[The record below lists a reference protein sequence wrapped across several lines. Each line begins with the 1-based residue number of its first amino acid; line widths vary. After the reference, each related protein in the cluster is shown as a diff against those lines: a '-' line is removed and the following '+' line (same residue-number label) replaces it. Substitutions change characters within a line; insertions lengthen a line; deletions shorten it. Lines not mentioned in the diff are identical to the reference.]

1 MKSIG
6 KTLKLNFADSEF
18 MEMTGH
24 RLLQT
29 KGTNKERRS
38 GRERCR
44 HLMHNIFAWK
54 QNCWLEKEKWTDG
67 YESLEKP

>member
-6 KTLKLNFADSEF
+6 KTLKFNFADSEF

-24 RLLQT
+24 RLLQL
-29 KGTNKERRS
+29 KGTNIERSS
-38 GRERCR
+38 GSERCR

-54 QNCWLEKEKWTDG
+54 HNSWLEIEKRKKRWV
-67 YESLEKP
+67 